1 MKVVM
6 IMRSQAG
13 VPGRAGVPGG
23 QIGMAQLARAQARL
37 GAQVTLFV
45 GGPRMDYLDGLDD
58 VTIRHLRWPV
68 SLDHAFERAPAKVRD
83 LGRRLRRQHWL
94 TTLTSLPGVESAH
107 VIHVQGLHDAEVL
120 LTRLNGPLVVTHW
133 GRVGRWL
140 PADVDAAADRTLAQ
154 RNARLRANVALVA
167 IGQAQGQALA
177 AAGLPPAAV
186 IPPGIDRNHFIPG
199 DRRRA
204 RREVGLPAE
213 DGIVLYVG
221 RLARDKNVATLLRAF
236 AMLNGSVPPA
246 RLLIIGDGPTKP
258 HLVSLARE
266 LGVESLATFRP
277 FVPHYRLPAYYQAAD
292 VTVVPSDKAETFC
305 MVALEAIAC
314 GCPVIVTDQVPEI
327 LHAFPDVP
335 SVTPGDIVCLHGQLV
350 TALRGHLHPAD
361 NTRIADYDWGGVA
374 RRYAVLYQTAQRHRG
389 GRQTGTR
396 S

>member
-1 MKVVM
+1 MRIVM
-6 IMRSQAG
+6 IMRSQVG

-23 QIGMAQLARAQARL
+23 QIGMAQLARAQAQL

-58 VTIRHLRWPV
+58 VTIQHLRWPV
-68 SLDHAFERAPAKVRD
+68 SLDQAIERAPAKVRD
-83 LGRRLRRQHWL
+83 LGRRLRRQRWF

-107 VIHVQGLHDAEVL
+107 VIHIQGLHDAEVL

-140 PADVDAAADRTLAQ
+140 PTGVDPAADRALAQ
-154 RNARLRANVALVA
+154 RNARLRASVTLVA
-167 IGQAQGQALA
+167 IGQTQGQALA
-177 AAGLPPAAV
+177 AAGLPPTAV

-204 RREVGLPAE
+204 RREVGLPVE

-221 RLARDKNVATLLRAF
+221 RLALDKNVATLLRAF
-236 AMLNGSVPPA
+236 AMVHASVPSA

-258 HLVSLARE
+258 DLVSLARQ
-266 LGVESLATFRP
+266 LGVESSATFQP
-277 FVPHYRLPAYYQAAD
+277 FVPHYRLPPYYQAAD
-292 VTVVPSDKAETFC
+292 VTVVPSDKVETFC

-314 GCPVIVTDQVPEI
+314 GCPVIVSDQVPEI
-327 LHAFPDVP
+327 LQAFPEVP
-335 SVTPGDIVCLHGQLV
+335 SVTPDDLVGLHAQLV
-350 TALRGHLHPAD
+350 TALRGQLHPAD
-361 NTRIADYDWGGVA
+361 NTRIADYDWSGVA
-374 RRYAVLYQTAQRHRG
+374 RRYADLYQTALRHRG
-389 GRQTGTR
+389 NPRAETR